1 MLESTSNMLT
11 YADILKILKL
21 KLVDFHINGKP
32 DQLPEYAVYQCLHL
46 FDTEPELSN
55 DEELREPK

>member
-1 MLESTSNMLT
+1 MLT